1 MSLNWRCGIDTEAE
15 MDALAARFARAI
27 GRGAGTVFLS
37 GDLGAG
43 KTTFVRGLL
52 KALGYRGL
60 VKSPTYTLVE
70 TYSIGGRSIY
80 HFDLY
85 RLAGSEELEA
95 IGVRDFV
102 DGQTLCLIE
111 WPERGA
117 LGLLQPD
124 LHMRIA
130 LAGEQRDIACEAYSE
145 CGNAVLNQVSE
156 DGSRI
161 RVPETDR

>member
-1 MSLNWRCGIDTEAE
+1 MSLNWRCGIGTEAE
-15 MDALAARFARAI
+15 MDALAARFARAL
-27 GRGAGTVFLS
+27 GRGASTVFLS

-43 KTTFVRGLL
+43 KTTFVRGFL

-70 TYSIGGRSIY
+70 TYSIDGRSIH

-117 LGLLQPD
+117 VGLLQPD
-124 LHMRIA
+124 LHLRIT
-130 LAGEQRDIACEAYSE
+130 LAGEQREIAITACSE
-145 CGNAVLNQVSE
+145 CGNAVLKRMGE

-161 RVPETDR
+161 LVPETGR

>member
-1 MSLNWRCGIDTEAE
+1 MSLNCGIGTEAE

-70 TYSIGGRSIY
+70 TYSIGGRSI
-80 HFDLY
+80 HHLDLY
-85 RLAGSEELEA
+85 RLAGSDELEA

-102 DGQTLCLIE
+102 DGKTLCLIE

-117 LGLLQPD
+117 VGLLQPD
-124 LHMRIA
+124 LHLRIA
-130 LAGEQRDIACEAYSE
+130 LAGEQREIAIQACSGW
-145 CGNAVLNQVSE
+145 GNAVLNGIGA
-156 DGSRI
+156 DGR
-161 RVPETDR
+161 

>member
-1 MSLNWRCGIDTEAE
+1 MSLDWRCGIGTEAE

-70 TYSIGGRSIY
+70 TYSIGGRSIH

-85 RLAGSEELEA
+85 RLAGADELEA

-117 LGLLQPD
+117 MGLLQPD
-124 LHMRIA
+124 LHVRIA
-130 LAGEQRDIACEAYSE
+130 LAGEQREVACEAYSE
-145 CGNAVLNQVSE
+145 CGSAVLKRM
-156 DGSRI
+156 GGGRI
-161 RVPETDR
+161 QNSGA

>member
-1 MSLNWRCGIDTEAE
+1 

-70 TYSIGGRSIY
+70 TYSIGGRSI
-80 HFDLY
+80 HHLDLY
-85 RLAGSEELEA
+85 RLAGSDELEA

-102 DGQTLCLIE
+102 DGKALCLIE

-117 LGLLQPD
+117 VGLLQSD
-124 LHMRIA
+124 LHLRIA
-130 LAGEQRDIACEAYSE
+130 LAGEQREIAIKACSGW
-145 CGNAVLNQVSE
+145 GNAVLKRMSG
-156 DGSRI
+156 DGSRV

>member
-1 MSLNWRCGIDTEAE
+1 VSLNWRCGICTEAE
-15 MDALAARFARAI
+15 LDALAARFARAL

-43 KTTFVRGLL
+43 KTTFVRGFL

-70 TYSIGGRSIY
+70 TYSIGGRSI
-80 HFDLY
+80 HHLDLY

-95 IGVRDFV
+95 IGVRDFI

-117 LGLLQPD
+117 VGLLQPD
-124 LHMRIA
+124 LHLRIT
-130 LAGEQRDIACEAYSE
+130 LAGEQREIAITACSGW
-145 CGNAVLNQVSE
+145 GNAVLKRMGE

>member
-1 MSLNWRCGIDTEAE
+1 MSLNCGIGTEAE
-15 MDALAARFARAI
+15 LDALAARFARAI

-70 TYSIGGRSIY
+70 TYSIGGRSIH

-102 DGQTLCLIE
+102 EGQTLCMIE

-117 LGLLQPD
+117 VGLLQPD
-124 LHMRIA
+124 LHLRIA
-130 LAGEQRDIACEAYSE
+130 LAGEQREVAWEAYSE
-145 CGNAVLNQVSE
+145 CGNAVLKRMSE

>member
-1 MSLNWRCGIDTEAE
+1 
-15 MDALAARFARAI
+15 MDGLAARFARAL
-27 GRGAGTVFLS
+27 GRAAGTVFLS

-52 KALGYRGL
+52 RALGYRGL

-70 TYSIGGRSIY
+70 TYSIGGRSIH

-85 RLAGSEELEA
+85 RLAGSDELEA

-102 DGQTLCLIE
+102 DGQALCLIE

-117 LGLLQPD
+117 VGLLLPD
-124 LHMRIA
+124 LHLRIA
-130 LAGEQRDIACEAYSE
+130 LAGEQREIAFEAYSE
-145 CGNAVLNQVSE
+145 CGNAVLNRMSE
-156 DGSRI
+156 G
-161 RVPETDR
+161 RVQNSGA

>member
-1 MSLNWRCGIDTEAE
+1 MSLNWPCGIGAEAE

-37 GDLGAG
+37 GDLGTG

-70 TYSIGGRSIY
+70 TYSIGGRSIH

-85 RLAGSEELEA
+85 RLAGSDELEA
-95 IGVRDFV
+95 IGIRDFV

-117 LGLLQPD
+117 VGLLQPD
-124 LHMRIA
+124 LHLRIV
-130 LAGEQRDIACEAYSE
+130 LAGDQREIAITAYSGW
-145 CGNAVLNQVSE
+145 GNAVLHRMSE
-156 DGSRI
+156 DGH
-161 RVPETDR
+161 RVSLPETDR